1 MQDYLLYG
9 NIKTQISQLIYKAR
23 TQTLNIKTQ
32 KQWKYDDD
40 ICVGCLEKKETIEEI
55 LSCTNLGDNDE
66 ETMSIST
73 DWLIS
78 GSGRQMF
85 TLGKVL
91 AKRLRVRENIM
102 EGIT

>member
-1 MQDYLLYG
+1 MRYIEAL
-9 NIKTQISQLIYKAR
+9 
-23 TQTLNIKTQ
+23 KTQ
-32 KQWKYDDD
+32 KRWRYDDD
-40 ICVGCLEKKETIEEI
+40 ICVGCHERKETKEEI

-78 GSGRQMF
+78 GSGRLMF

-91 AKRLRVRENIM
+91 AKILKVRENIM